1 MEELSENADSESNQQ
16 QQQQDDDHP
25 FRVFDMN
32 SFMGSGG
39 GNNNSPYYRIAN
51 EILAPIITGSL
62 TGGPSTNTGENSS
75 DAGRRR
81 NQRRANGPIHFEDI
95 LQEILVSIS
104 DGNNTGRAP
113 MFFMGNPGK
122 KLCFLLI

>member
-1 MEELSENADSESNQQ
+1 LSENAESESNQQ
-16 QQQQDDDHP
+16 QQQQHQDEDHP
-25 FRVFDMN
+25 FRVFDLN

-62 TGGPSTNTGENSS
+62 SGGPSSNSGENAS
-75 DAGRRR
+75 DVGRRR
-81 NQRRANGPIHFEDI
+81 NQRRANGPINFEDI

-113 MFFMGNPGK
+113 MFFMGNPGE
-122 KLCFLLI
+122 IQ